1 MLEPPIITE
10 GTTMKIEL
18 HCDGLPAN
26 DKLHVHVQRR
36 LGQALGRFRDRVQWA
51 RVWLKDVNG
60 PRGGNDKQCLVQLRL
75 KGASDIILREREVD
89 AQSAFNR
96 AAGRVVYALVRQ
108 LGRQRRP
115 GRGRPALEL
124 LPA

>member
-1 MLEPPIITE
+1 
-10 GTTMKIEL
+10 MKIEL
-18 HCDGLPAN
+18 HCAGLAATT
-26 DKLHVHVQRR
+26 KLHGHVQRR

-60 PRGGNDKQCLVQLRL
+60 PRGGSDKECLVQLRV
-75 KGASDIILREREVD
+75 KGGSDIILQEREAD
-89 AQSAFNR
+89 AHSAFDR
-96 AAGRVVYALVRQ
+96 AAGRVIYALMRQ

-115 GRGRPALEL
+115 ARRRAALEL